1 MIVDRALQLGGGSVR
16 TCTLNVHPGRLHA
29 RTSCAPA
36 RRRQAVAQSF
46 GSALAGNAS
55 AGVTLVQR
63 TSQVTSISCSSRR
76 SSVVAHAVQA
86 PPAPAAAEELSRVFY
101 EQGGVTVVATKDA
114 SGYSVLV
121 EAQEPR
127 GMVLHWGINEWE
139 APPQELL
146 PEGSNK
152 VDDKAVQT
160 HFKDGRS
167 VWLHFPTSN
176 APERI
181 VFVLKELSPENWINN
196 GSCYSVQLKPP
207 GIDKLIS
214 RVLDCEGEASHW
226 SLKDRLVLV
235 NDVLDGFAAAGPD
248 GMGFIFTWLRM
259 SSSKILTWAR
269 RSNYQSKDIAWMQ
282 KVTSERMTDKARA
295 HPDPWVRL
303 YARLA
308 LAGLPRGGGNGDDI
322 RMGILHI
329 MREYGIKE
337 GHRPGIDEPFLEQWH
352 QKLHQNTTPEDVSI
366 CEAYLAYLHSGNHD
380 DYWRVLWDHG
390 KITKERLEGMNIP
403 IKAWPQH
410 LPHMINA
417 FKGYLWTLKTCHSG
431 ADMDTAAEMA
441 KGHLD
446 GDTTWMLF
454 DMLQNRNEW
463 WVPGKIVEVR
473 KRLAG
478 VWRAPGGSRDV
489 LLLDI
494 ALDNYFRTMIERTDR
509 STLSRDNLVDMVG
522 MVLENAGIAC
532 ESDDLQQCGRLWG
545 RVASA
550 DNRWSGEWGLQALAA
565 AQRLELSLAGYADD
579 MCSHTQRHAEAL
591 GKAAKVDQAFILN
604 FGEEVVRGQPV
615 FVLSGLLQDLERH
628 LRDAAGAGPWQVI
641 SQVPAL
647 GEVTVQSLADIQG
660 QAFDKPLVLICE
672 KLGGMED
679 IPPGITAVLTKSST
693 DVLSHVA
700 IRARSQ
706 GVLLATCF
714 EDSEWQRL
722 VGMQGQH
729 VSLEV
734 NPAGEVTTVQV
745 DPPSGDAAAGAAS
758 RGGRKLTL
766 AAPAPWSAW
775 AVAEQQFGPGVVGA
789 KANNLA
795 KLRNKLPEWIQVPA
809 SVALPFGT
817 FEQVLAFGANS
828 GAAARLRELQ
838 QELGRAEVGAG
849 VPPALA
855 EIRQLVRR
863 QLQAPPELIQELS
876 RTAAA
881 AGLPGADS
889 WTSPGEWAPMWAA
902 ITKVWASQWAERA
915 WLSRQAC
922 GVPEGQL
929 SMSVLLQQV
938 VDGQYAFVLHTAN
951 PLTGRHGDM
960 FGELVA
966 GLGEVLVGNYPGR
979 ALSFS
984 DSPGAPE
991 PQLLSLPSKRVALY
1005 APQGGTLIARS
1016 DTNGEDLEAFAGAG
1030 LYDSV
1035 PVVPLNEV
1043 TIEAAEEALLWDGG
1057 LRSRLIDSI
1066 VDVGQA
1072 VEDAFGGVAQDIEGV
1087 WREGK
1092 LVVVQARPQV
1102 LPTGAGDGNGRH

>member
-1 MIVDRALQLGGGSVR
+1 MIVDRALQLGGGHVGR
-16 TCTLNVHPGRLHA
+16 CTPIVQPGRLHA
-29 RTSCAPA
+29 RASCAPT
-36 RRRQAVAQSF
+36 RRRQAVAQSS
-46 GSALAGNAS
+46 GCAPAGIAPTR
-55 AGVTLVQR
+55 VTIKQLGRQ
-63 TSQVTSISCSSRR
+63 ISSGRR

-101 EQGGVTVVATKDA
+101 DAGGITVVATKEA

-121 EAQEPR
+121 EAAEPR
-127 GMVLHWGINEWE
+127 GMLLHWGVNEWE
-139 APPQELL
+139 APPQEQL
-146 PEGSNK
+146 PEGSTK

-167 VWLHFPTSN
+167 VWLHFPN
-176 APERI
+176 QHAPERI

-214 RVLDCEGEASHW
+214 RVLDCEGDATHW

-235 NDVLDGFAAAGPD
+235 NDVLDGFAAAGAD
-248 GMGFIFTWLRM
+248 GMGFVFTWLRM

-269 RSNYQSKDIAWMQ
+269 NSNYQSKDIAWMQ
-282 KVTSERMTDKARA
+282 KVTSERMTEKARG

-352 QKLHQNTTPEDVSI
+352 QKLHQNTTPEDVTI

-380 DYWRVLWDHG
+380 DYWRVLWDNG
-390 KITKERLEGMNIP
+390 RITKEHLEGLNIP

-494 ALDNYFRTMIERTDR
+494 ALDNYFRTMVERTDR
-509 STLSRDNLVDMVG
+509 STLSRDSLVDMVG
-522 MVLENAGIAC
+522 MVLDNAGIAC
-532 ESDDLQQCGRLWG
+532 ESEDLQQCGRLWG
-545 RVASA
+545 RVATA
-550 DNRWSGEWGLQALAA
+550 GNRWAGEWGLQALAA
-565 AQRLELSLAGYADD
+565 AQRLQLSLAGYADD
-579 MCSHTQRHAEAL
+579 MCSHTQRHANAL
-591 GKAAKVDQAFILN
+591 GERAKVEKAYILN

-628 LRDAAGAGPWQVI
+628 LREAAGAGPWQVI

-647 GEVTVQSLADIQG
+647 GEVVVGSLADIQG
-660 QAFDKPLVLICE
+660 QAFSKPVVLICE
-672 KLGGMED
+672 TLGGMED
-679 IPPGITAVLTKSST
+679 IPPGISAVLTKSST

-714 EDSEWQRL
+714 DDAEWRRL
-722 VGMQGQH
+722 TAMQVGGQ
-729 VSLEV
+729 
-734 NPAGEVTTVQV
+734 
-745 DPPSGDAAAGAAS
+745 
-758 RGGRKLTL
+758 
-766 AAPAPWSAW
+766 
-775 AVAEQQFGPGVVGA
+775 EQYD
-789 KANNLA
+789 
-795 KLRNKLPEWIQVPA
+795 
-809 SVALPFGT
+809 
-817 FEQVLAFGANS
+817 VLY
-828 GAAARLRELQ
+828 LQ
-838 QELGRAEVGAG
+838 QQWCAE
-849 VPPALA
+849 
-855 EIRQLVRR
+855 
-863 QLQAPPELIQELS
+863 
-876 RTAAA
+876 T
-881 AGLPGADS
+881 
-889 WTSPGEWAPMWAA
+889 
-902 ITKVWASQWAERA
+902 
-915 WLSRQAC
+915 
-922 GVPEGQL
+922 
-929 SMSVLLQQV
+929 LQQ
-938 VDGQYAFVLHTAN
+938 
-951 PLTGRHGDM
+951 
-960 FGELVA
+960 
-966 GLGEVLVGNYPGR
+966 
-979 ALSFS
+979 SF
-984 DSPGAPE
+984 
-991 PQLLSLPSKRVALY
+991 
-1005 APQGGTLIARS
+1005 
-1016 DTNGEDLEAFAGAG
+1016 FA
-1030 LYDSV
+1030 
-1035 PVVPLNEV
+1035 
-1043 TIEAAEEALLWDGG
+1043 
-1057 LRSRLIDSI
+1057 
-1066 VDVGQA
+1066 
-1072 VEDAFGGVAQDIEGV
+1072 
-1087 WREGK
+1087 
-1092 LVVVQARPQV
+1092 
-1102 LPTGAGDGNGRH
+1102 

>member
-1 MIVDRALQLGGGSVR
+1 
-16 TCTLNVHPGRLHA
+16 
-29 RTSCAPA
+29 
-36 RRRQAVAQSF
+36 
-46 GSALAGNAS
+46 
-55 AGVTLVQR
+55 
-63 TSQVTSISCSSRR
+63 
-76 SSVVAHAVQA
+76 
-86 PPAPAAAEELSRVFY
+86 
-101 EQGGVTVVATKDA
+101 
-114 SGYSVLV
+114 
-121 EAQEPR
+121 
-127 GMVLHWGINEWE
+127 
-139 APPQELL
+139 
-146 PEGSNK
+146 
-152 VDDKAVQT
+152 
-160 HFKDGRS
+160 
-167 VWLHFPTSN
+167 
-176 APERI
+176 
-181 VFVLKELSPENWINN
+181 
-196 GSCYSVQLKPP
+196 
-207 GIDKLIS
+207 
-214 RVLDCEGEASHW
+214 
-226 SLKDRLVLV
+226 
-235 NDVLDGFAAAGPD
+235 
-248 GMGFIFTWLRM
+248 MGFIFTWLRM

-282 KVTSERMTDKARA
+282 KVTSERMTEKARG

-337 GHRPGIDEPFLEQWH
+337 GHRPGLDEPFLEQWH
-352 QKLHQNTTPEDVSI
+352 QKLHQNTTPEDVTI

-380 DYWRVLWDHG
+380 DYWRVLWDNG
-390 KITKERLEGMNIP
+390 RITKEHLEGLNIP
-403 IKAWPQH
+403 IKGAARQCCCKWPVASWPQH

-454 DMLQNRNEW
+454 DTLQNRNEW

-473 KRLAG
+473 KRLGG

-494 ALDNYFRTMIERTDR
+494 ALDNYFRTMVERTDR
-509 STLSRDNLVDMVG
+509 STLSRDSLVDMVG
-522 MVLENAGIAC
+522 MVLDNAGIAC
-532 ESDDLQQCGRLWG
+532 ESEDLQQCGRLWG

-550 DNRWSGEWGLQALAA
+550 GDRWSGGWGLQALAA
-565 AQRLELSLAGYADD
+565 AQRLEVSLAGYADD

-591 GKAAKVDQAFILN
+591 GERAKVDKAYILN

-628 LRDAAGAGPWQVI
+628 LREAAGAGPWQVI

-647 GEVTVQSLADIQG
+647 GEVVVGSLADIQG
-660 QAFDKPLVLICE
+660 QAFSKPVVLICD

-714 EDSEWQRL
+714 EDAEWQRL
-722 VGMQGQH
+722 VAMQGQH

-734 NPAGEVTTVQV
+734 NPAGEVMAVQV
-745 DPPSGDAAAGAAS
+745 DPAHDDAAGAAS
-758 RGGRKLTL
+758 RGVAGFRRLTL
-766 AAPAPWSAW
+766 APPAPWSSW
-775 AVAEQQFGPGVVGA
+775 AVAEQQFGPGGAKSSWPDQCSSAMPKQLHEPLLSTGVVGA

-795 KLRNKLPEWIQVPA
+795 KLRNTLPAWIQVPA
-809 SVALPFGT
+809 GVALPFGT

-828 GAAARLRELQ
+828 SAAARLRELQ
-838 QELGRAEVGAG
+838 QELGRAEVGGG
-849 VPPALA
+849 VPSALA
-855 EIRQLVRR
+855 EIRQLVRK
-863 QLQAPPELIQELS
+863 QLQAPPELVQELS

-889 WTSPGEWAPMWAA
+889 WTSPGNWAPMWAA

-991 PQLLSLPSKRVALY
+991 PQVLSLPSKRVALY

-1087 WREGK
+1087 WREGQ

-1102 LPTGAGDGNGRH
+1102 LPTGLTSNNLCIKQM